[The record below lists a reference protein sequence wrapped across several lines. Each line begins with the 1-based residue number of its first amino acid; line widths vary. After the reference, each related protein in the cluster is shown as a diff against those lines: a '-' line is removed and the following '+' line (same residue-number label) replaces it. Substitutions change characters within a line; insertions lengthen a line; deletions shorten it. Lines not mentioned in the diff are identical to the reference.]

1 MHLPTTCGALVLFG
15 TSSQQQSRADQTSPP
30 LLSYFPLT
38 LTKLPWFPLCRTP
51 PPTSQTKGALIDSSK
66 HRVLTCA
73 HPSPLSATRK
83 PDPFIGSECFKK
95 ANEALEELGHGAVD
109 WNVL

>member
-1 MHLPTTCGALVLFG
+1 
-15 TSSQQQSRADQTSPP
+15 Q
-30 LLSYFPLT
+30 
-38 LTKLPWFPLCRTP
+38 K
-51 PPTSQTKGALIDSSK
+51 KGALIDSSK

-83 PDPFIGSECFKK
+83 PDPFIGSACFKK
-95 ANEALEELGHGAVD
+95 ANEALLELGHDEVD